1 MGIAIIRG
9 ISDKPATSGLL
20 CTAVENWARGC
31 PTATGK
37 LYVGYPIIP
46 TPGGTR
52 RIDALLASETHG
64 LVAFDLVQDDGIA
77 GYQER
82 QDDFAN
88 AIESK
93 LRTQRNLVRR
103 HNGQRELVVPVH
115 SVSFAPAVSKPP
127 DDEDY
132 PVVDESTLGALLDA
146 LDVSACERD
155 RSSFRGRRNG
165 FASALSLLES
175 MSAVRQSRVSSPPV
189 APGSRGAK
197 LRDLEQEVAT
207 LDRQQAWAAIE
218 MADGVQRLRGLAGS
232 GKTIVLAWK
241 AAYLHAM
248 HPDWRIALTFRTRSL
263 KEHFRHLVARFH
275 VSQTTEFPNWDK
287 LRIAH
292 AWGGRGGSEDSG
304 IYRDFCIAN
313 GATCLDFTAAKS
325 LAGPSRAF
333 QAACR
338 QALEE
343 IEAPE
348 ALFDAVLID
357 EAHDLPPEFLAI
369 CYRSLTPEKRLV
381 YAYDE
386 LQNSDSAP
394 VKAPCDI
401 FGPEVRWDEEV
412 PQSDIVLRIC
422 YRNSRPVLTTAHA
435 LGFGIHRKAGE
446 GERSGLV
453 QMFDDVRMWQD
464 VGYEA
469 SSGPIRAREP
479 VVFRRTD
486 ATSPRFLEDHSP
498 VNDLVMFKVFSK
510 AGEQDEWLV
519 EQICR
524 NLHQEELRPEDIV
537 VVVNLN
543 PLWTLK
549 ATASIRARL
558 LERGVHNHLAGMSA
572 RADEFRRSGSVTFS
586 AVHRAKGHEAGMVYI
601 VNADD
606 CYSAH
611 RGLAR
616 VRKALFSAITRSTAW
631 VRVCG
636 VGESMRELAEEHA
649 VLEGDDYKL
658 RFQYPTKEEVKT
670 MRTVHRGIRD
680 DEATLI
686 DHHKTNLRRLMDD
699 LENKQV
705 YVEDIAEL
713 QPALRQLLTVR
724 EGSRRRGVPA

>member
-9 ISDKPATSGLL
+9 ISDKPVASGVL
-20 CTAVENWARGC
+20 CTAVENWALGC
-31 PTATGK
+31 PTASGK
-37 LYVGYPIIP
+37 LYIGYPVIP

-103 HNGQRELVVPVH
+103 NNGQRELVVPVH
-115 SVSFAPAVSKPP
+115 SVSFAPAVFKPS

-132 PVVDESTLGALLDA
+132 PVVDESTLGGFLDA
-146 LDVSACERD
+146 LDGSAGERD
-155 RSSFRGRRNG
+155 KSSSCDRRNA

-175 MSAVRQSRVSSPPV
+175 MSAVRQSRVSRPPV

-197 LRDLEQEVAT
+197 LRDLERQVAT
-207 LDRQQAWAAIE
+207 LDRQQARAAIE

-232 GKTIVLAWK
+232 GKTVVLAWK
-241 AAYLHAM
+241 AAYLHLM
-248 HPDWRIALTFRTRSL
+248 HPDWRIAVTFCTRSL
-263 KEHFRHLVARFH
+263 VERFRHLVARFH
-275 VSQTTEFPNWDK
+275 VAQTTEFPNWDK
-287 LRIAH
+287 LRVAH

-304 IYRDFCIAN
+304 IYRDFCLAN
-313 GATCLDFTAAKS
+313 GATYLDFAAAKS

-343 IEAPE
+343 VEAPE

-369 CYRSLTPEKRLV
+369 CYRSLTPEKHLI

-386 LQNSDSAP
+386 LQNLGSAP

-401 FGPEVRWDEEV
+401 FGPDVPWDEDA
-412 PQSDIVLRIC
+412 PRSDIVLRRC
-422 YRNSRPVLTTAHA
+422 YRNPRPILTTAHA
-435 LGFGIHRKAGE
+435 LGFGIHRKAGK

-479 VVFRRTD
+479 VVFHRPN

-498 VNDLVMFKVFSK
+498 VNDLVMFKVFSD

-537 VVVNLN
+537 VVNLDS
-543 PLWTLK
+543 LWTLK

-558 LERGVHNHLAGMSA
+558 LEKGVPNHLAGMGV
-572 RADEFRRSGSVTFS
+572 RADEFRRSGSVTFTGI
-586 AVHRAKGHEAGMVYI
+586 HRAKGHEAGMVYI

-616 VRKALFSAITRSTAW
+616 MRNALFSAMTRSTAW
-631 VRVCG
+631 VRICG
-636 VGESMRELAEEHA
+636 VGEPMRELAEEHSA
-649 VLEGDDYKL
+649 LEGDDYKL
-658 RFQYPTKEEVKT
+658 RLQYPTEEEVKT

-686 DHHKTNLRRLMDD
+686 DHHKTNLRRLMND

-705 YVEDIAEL
+705 YIEDIAEL
-713 QPALRQLLTVR
+713 QPALRQLLIVR
-724 EGSRRRGVPA
+724 EGSRQRDDG